1 MNIEICEMRFF
12 IFPVASCISLT
23 AKAPQKEGTQDKK
36 RKQVKREQTFKGKK
50 EAQGM
55 TISSPFQD

>member
-36 RKQVKREQTFKGKK
+36 KNKSKGNKLSRERKRHK
-50 EAQGM
+50 A
-55 TISSPFQD
+55 